1 MLQKLIT
8 RDRQP
13 WMRWIERKLIRVAN
27 MWEVEEAMAATPT
40 KKTKKTPKRH
50 LSN

>member
-13 WMRWIERKLIRVAN
+13 WMRWIERKLIRVADI
-27 MWEVEEAMAATPT
+27 WEVEEAMAATPT
-40 KKTKKTPKRH
+40 KNKENT
-50 LSN
+50 